1 MAVIWNGMYD
11 CGFAPA
17 ELAKICQYAE
27 NTYFGKPS
35 GLLDQ
40 LTSAV
45 GGVIFAD
52 FADPR
57 EPGIEKIH
65 ADGLLPEGMSLCVT
79 DTRGVLTA
87 SSPASLR
94 PSGRRWSTS
103 RPVWAGKCWG
113 R

>member
-1 MAVIWNGMYD
+1 MGMVAILNGEYG
-11 CGFAPA
+11 CGLTAP

-52 FADPR
+52 FADPKKPR
-57 EPGIEKIH
+57 IEKDPH
-65 ADGLLPEGMSLCVT
+65 GRAAPGRHDPLRDRYPGQSQRAD
-79 DTRGVLTA
+79 R
-87 SSPASLR
+87 
-94 PSGRRWSTS
+94 
-103 RPVWAGKCWG
+103 
-113 R
+113 